1 MLKLLNRLL
10 QRQKIGR
17 LKKVNDITDGLEMVL
32 TIDDKKRIS
41 TIQQEFNAVFPYLKL
56 EFFNHTL
63 AVPPD
68 NPKRNKINSNLTLK
82 QFRNKD
88 RHEKLKI
95 KDNMKVSDL
104 ESLFQHLFNI
114 SAQVFRKS
122 AGTWIETSMTDD
134 WTLKQQNEEG
144 KELSDFL
151 K

>member
-1 MLKLLNRLL
+1 MSHENDYLKML
-10 QRQKIGR
+10 
-17 LKKVNDITDGLEMVL
+17 L
-32 TIDDKKRIS
+32 TIDDKKHIS
-41 TIQQEFNAVFPYLKL
+41 TIQQEFTALFPYLKL

-68 NPKRNKINSNLTLK
+68 NPKKNKINSNLTLK

-88 RHEKLKI
+88 RNEKLKI

-104 ESLFQHLFNI
+104 ESLFQRLFNI

-122 AGTWIETSMTDD
+122 AGTWIETSITDD

-144 KELSDFL
+144 KDLSNFL